1 MHFVVQYKDRP
12 ERAAQRAADQPA
24 HIAYRK
30 GLGSRIVLAGPL
42 LDDGGA
48 RPVGSLIVIEAAD
61 LAEARRIA
69 LDDPH
74 AKAGNFD
81 LVAVTPF
88 RVMAVNP
95 PAG

>member
-12 ERAAQRAADQPA
+12 DRAAQRATDQPT

-42 LDDGGA
+42 LDEEGA
-48 RPVGSLIVIEAAD
+48 RAIGSLIVLEAAD
-61 LAEARRIA
+61 LPEARRVAIE
-69 LDDPH
+69 DPH

-81 LVAVTPF
+81 LVSVTPF

-95 PAG
+95 PAV